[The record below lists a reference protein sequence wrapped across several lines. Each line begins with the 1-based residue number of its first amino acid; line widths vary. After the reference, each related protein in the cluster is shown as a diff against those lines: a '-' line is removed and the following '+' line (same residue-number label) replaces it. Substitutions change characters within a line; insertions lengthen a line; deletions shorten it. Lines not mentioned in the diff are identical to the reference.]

1 MMVQVVSVVIVE
13 DQMVSEQVI
22 WKEVASV
29 FWDRMVSVQMIWKE
43 VASVFLGSDGVGT
56 GDLEGGG
63 GGVLG

>member
-1 MMVQVVSVVIVE
+1 MILVKMKQLTMLEIG
-13 DQMVSEQVI
+13 
-22 WKEVASV
+22 KEVASV
-29 FWDRMVSVQMIWKE
+29 FCDRVVSVQMIWKE